1 MLCLLAHKAISVCT
15 SDTCTDTDAVSL
27 LQAKAAVS
35 DRGAA
40 GSASAQKLKQYS
52 RRLRNQLHQQISPTL
67 PDPNVKE
74 YVPGADGTYAQN
86 YQDKWVAAVARH
98 NGWDKS
104 GGFFL
109 DLGAFNGLKCSNS
122 ALIEKGFG
130 WNGICVE
137 ARPVPGTFNERNC
150 LLVTR
155 ALSDE
160 TGKEVRFYGTPGTQL
175 QHIHKQAIDSPDDK
189 GEVIETLNVP
199 DLVDCVNSTH
209 ASPAAAREKCK
220 GVPGSMHIPN
230 FIHFISMDVEG
241 QGLNVLK
248 TFPFDKVNVGAWVV
262 EQEGSPENEKAAN
275 EILTKNGYI
284 RVPVEKPG
292 VDKYFIQPQFWEPSL
307 VKKEWREH
315 PQGSE
320 C

>member
-1 MLCLLAHKAISVCT
+1 MLCLVAHKAISACT
-15 SDTCTDTDAVSL
+15 SDTCTRAPYYVVSL
-27 LQAKAAVS
+27 LQTKTNRGTAGNVS
-35 DRGAA
+35 E
-40 GSASAQKLKQYS
+40 QKLTQYS
-52 RRLRNQLHQQISPTL
+52 RRLRNQHYQQISARLADSNINT
-67 PDPNVKE
+67 
-74 YVPGADGTYAQN
+74 YVPGSDGTYAQN
-86 YQDKWVAAVARH
+86 YQDKWIAAVARH

-109 DLGAFNGLKCSNS
+109 DLGAFNGLLCSNS
-122 ALIEKGFG
+122 ALIEKDFG
-130 WNGICVE
+130 WKGICLE
-137 ARPVPGTFNERNC
+137 ARPVPGAFNKRKC

-160 TGKEVRFYGTPGTQL
+160 TGKQVRFYGTPGTQL
-175 QHIHKQAIDSPDDK
+175 QHIHKHAIDSPDDK

-199 DLVDCVNSTH
+199 DLFDCVNSTH
-209 ASPAAAREKCK
+209 SSLAAAHEKCK
-220 GVPGSMHIPN
+220 GVPGSMLIPN

-248 TFPFDKVNVGAWVV
+248 TFPFDKVKVGAWVI
-262 EQEGSPENEKAAN
+262 EQEVSPKEQEAAN

-284 RVPVEKPG
+284 LVPVENSG
-292 VDKYFIQPQFWEPSL
+292 VDKYWIQPQFWEPSL